1 MARNVSTTSIYLLAG
16 MRAEF
21 SIPRNDKNPKNAFAS
36 KNTEYAAEDGTTRD
50 LSQTNGFYV
59 EDEDVGEIEEVATD
73 KVAVTY
79 LHKKAE
85 KNTIWFVAANQT
97 DLARFDIIAV
107 PIHDHS
113 TIVQG
118 GPAYGTYFSDSE
130 ED

>member
-1 MARNVSTTSIYLLAG
+1 MPGNEVASFTIYLLAG

-21 SIPRNDKNPKNAFAS
+21 EIAFNENDNLCAFCYTDPYVV
-36 KNTEYAAEDGTTRD
+36 NGEEVE
-50 LSQTNGFYV
+50 LVNGFYV
-59 EDEDVGEIEEVATD
+59 EDEEVGEITAIIG
-73 KVAVTY
+73 KPAVEY

-85 KNTIWFVAANQT
+85 RNSVYYVASDGSKAVFNV
-97 DLARFDIIAV
+97 IAV

-118 GPAYGTYFSDSE
+118 GPAYGTYFIDSE